1 MTVVGQNKFTLGG
14 QTKLRSH
21 RDGSGRIVLCVSVT
35 AAGGDGE
42 RTTYETDLVAWASD
56 QARLIR
62 AGRFGVLDREHIAA
76 KIHDVV
82 HGEQRELASRMAMLL
97 ARLLT

>member
-1 MTVVGQNKFTLGG
+1 MCI
-14 QTKLRSH
+14 
-21 RDGSGRIVLCVSVT
+21 RDRVT

-42 RTTYETDLVAWASD
+42 RSTYETDLVAWARE
-56 QARLIR
+56 QAGLIR
-62 AGRFGVLDREHIAA
+62 AGRFGVSDREHIAA

-82 HGEQRELASRMAMLL
+82 DSEQRELASRMAMLL